1 MRDTQARHRWMAVGS
16 ALLLALSLAGGGDA
30 EAETPPAHAEGALPS
45 GATWVMDVP
54 SGWNGTVLLYSHGY
68 VAEGQ
73 PNPARNASTDA
84 VRDAALARGYALIGS
99 SYSRTGWA
107 VGEAVPDQLATLEEF
122 TRRFGAARREIA
134 WGTSYGG
141 LVTTALAERHGDR
154 FDGTLALCGLQQGG
168 VAHFNALLDTTHA
181 VKTLIGGL
189 DDVPLTGVP
198 DQATATRWAGRV
210 TEALRRAQETPEGR
224 ARVSL
229 AAALYNL
236 PSWPG
241 PMVPEPAPDD
251 YDTWEVNQHRHMV
264 GPFFNVAYT
273 WRAEAEARAGGNVSW
288 NRGVDYRSLLAA
300 SSDRKEV
307 EALYGKAG
315 LSLRADLRALN
326 AGARVA
332 PEPSAVANLARTGL
346 FRGSLRAPML
356 TVHTTGDGVVPI
368 QVQNRYRRLVGDGA
382 LLGQAYVRRAGHCAF
397 TAGEVLAAL
406 GALEAR
412 LDGRTWSLDPAAL
425 NRAARDIDPAAPAF
439 TPAAPGPYL
448 RPFDAPHHP
457 DGKGG
462 S

>member
-1 MRDTQARHRWMAVGS
+1 MRFTVIGS
-16 ALLLALSLAGGGDA
+16 TLLIAAPLFAGAGGARAD
-30 EAETPPAHAEGALPS
+30 TPPGHVEGTLPS

-68 VAEGQ
+68 VTEGQ

-107 VGEAVPDQLATLEEF
+107 VGEAVPDQLATLDEF
-122 TRRFGAARREIA
+122 TRRFGAPRRKLA

-141 LVTTALAERHGDR
+141 LVTTAFAERHGGR
-154 FDGTLALCGLQQGG
+154 FDGTLALCGLHQGG
-168 VAHFNALLDTTHA
+168 VAHFNALLDTTYA

-198 DQATATRWAGRV
+198 DQATATQLAGKV
-210 TEALRRAQETPEGR
+210 TAALRQAQETPEGR
-224 ARVSL
+224 ARISL

-251 YDTWEVNQHRHMV
+251 YETWEVNQQRHLV

-273 WRAEAEARAGGNVSW
+273 WRAEVEARTGGNVSW
-288 NRGVDYRSLLAA
+288 NRGVDYRSLLAKSA
-300 SSDRKEV
+300 DRKEV
-307 EALYGKAG
+307 ETLYGKAG
-315 LSLRADLRALN
+315 LSLKKDLGTLN
-326 AGARVA
+326 KGAGVRSD
-332 PEPSAVANLARTGL
+332 PSAVARLARTSFFSGN
-346 FRGSLRAPML
+346 LRTPML

-368 QVQNRYRRLVGDGA
+368 QVQNNYRRLVGDDTR
-382 LLGQAYVRRAGHCAF
+382 LGQAYVRRAGHCSF
-397 TAGEVLAAL
+397 TTGEVLTAIRT
-406 GALEAR
+406 LEAR
-412 LDGRTWSLDPAAL
+412 LEGGTWSLDPAAL
-425 NRAARDIDPAAPAF
+425 NRTAQDLDPAVPAF
-439 TPAAPGPYL
+439 TTADPGPYL
-448 RPFDAPHHP
+448 RPFDS
-457 DGKGG
+457 GGG